1 MYWSPVWTKSF
12 TDTQTQHNV
21 MHSLTMNTYVV
32 HCRFIKL
39 IFSDQMLNSMLNTLT
54 IRDYSQI
61 KGKKTH
67 ELFDKIDYSFMA
79 CHIAFL
85 SGKYDKF
92 CQKFFWSFDKYYQS
106 LLGLVVNDKSMHVR
120 CCKYMYNGN
129 FSGLSGR
136 ARKNTSNLSHRHPWQ
151 PSFFIKQYK

>member
-67 ELFDKIDYSFMA
+67 ELFDKIDYSFMT

-92 CQKFFWSFDKYYQS
+92 CQKFFWSFDKYYQCYQLACLVWLWMIKACMLGAVNTCTMATS
-106 LLGLVVNDKSMHVR
+106 LAFPVELGKTPRIYHIGIHDN
-120 CCKYMYNGN
+120 
-129 FSGLSGR
+129 
-136 ARKNTSNLSHRHPWQ
+136 HP
-151 PSFFIKQYK
+151 SL